1 MTTDPLSA
9 ARMQALAAPT
19 AGVPG
24 QSAGHPPGASPGATM
39 RAGIEAASRD
49 FEAMFLA
56 QMLQPMFAD
65 LPTDGPFGGGPGE
78 AAFRDLLVTEYAR
91 EMSKHT
97 RLGVAEAMTRTLLAA
112 QEDASQASAGA
123 EEAGSIPA
131 GASAASV
138 GAADDVASRPPADPS
153 RRSPP

>member
-9 ARMQALAAPT
+9 ARMQALAAT
-19 AGVPG
+19 SAGPAG
-24 QSAGHPPGASPGATM
+24 QSAIHSPGTSL

-65 LPTDGPFGGGPGE
+65 LPTDGPFGGGQGE

-97 RLGVAEAMTRTLLAA
+97 RLGIAEAMTRTLLAA
-112 QEDASQASAGA
+112 QEGAAQAQEGA
-123 EEAGSIPA
+123 AEAGSIPA
-131 GASAASV
+131 GASAASA
-138 GAADDVASRPPADPS
+138 GPPESPVSTSPSDPARGS
-153 RRSPP
+153 LP